1 MKKLIIILYGGIL
14 LFACSNNHKNDQE
27 LAKIDTLLCDVHEDS
42 AYNTLRRI
50 NVSKLS
56 DDDKVYYNLLK
67 TRAMYLQ
74 YLPISSDSTINK
86 CISHYKESGD
96 KEKLAWSYLYKGYLL
111 RDSAQYENAI
121 LNFYNAK
128 KYVSPK
134 EAGELNIRI
143 YAALSHV
150 NIKTNNLNLAMQYA
164 KKTLDL
170 AKISDNKHFLG
181 QALSCIGAIYSGLR
195 KRDSAFIYIEKASP
209 YIVYQPQAEQ
219 PYFLSN
225 QALLF
230 WRNGKPY
237 KAEELLLKSI
247 RIKPTPNAY
256 SLLAELYGTMGKK
269 DKVDSLWKLALH
281 EKDLKTKIN
290 IMKPYCSWLKN
301 EGRTIEAM
309 TVMGM
314 IPQMKDSLAKIQ
326 QAEKIKEIQMK
337 IDRDIENEKS
347 RNRTI
352 GVITIILFVAVSALG
367 LVTRYIIN
375 IKKQKQKALNEIE
388 TSQQMIE
395 NYEQEV
401 DLLKTSEQKN
411 KRKINELKREITK
424 NSKEYD
430 NMIYHGKMLYESIM
444 NDGNILKWESE
455 DFKSFFS
462 YYRSV
467 NLPFA
472 KKLENDYTNLSK
484 MYKLILCLMEMGFN
498 NNKICKITNQ
508 SSNALSTMKSR
519 INKKKIE

>member
-14 LFACSNNHKNDQE
+14 LFACSNNHETNQE
-27 LAKIDTLLCDVHEDS
+27 LAKIDTLLYKVYEDS
-42 AYNTLRRI
+42 AYNELKKI
-50 NVSKLS
+50 DASKLKE
-56 DDDKVYYNLLK
+56 DDKMYYDLLT
-67 TRAMYLQ
+67 TRVKYLR
-74 YLPISSDSTINK
+74 YMPISSDSTINE
-86 CISHYKESGD
+86 CIAYYEKTGD

-111 RDSAQYENAI
+111 QDSMQYTDAISYFKKAEKNVPKGCTGELKIRILSSISYINSSSGNLQSAMLYAKMALNLSKASNNRRFIGSLLGRIGVIYNSQNKKDSALIYAEKAI
-121 LNFYNAK
+121 LY
-128 KYVSPK
+128 
-134 EAGELNIRI
+134 
-143 YAALSHV
+143 
-150 NIKTNNLNLAMQYA
+150 TN
-164 KKTLDL
+164 
-170 AKISDNKHFLG
+170 
-181 QALSCIGAIYSGLR
+181 
-195 KRDSAFIYIEKASP
+195 
-209 YIVYQPQAEQ
+209 YQPKNEQ
-219 PYFLSN
+219 PYFLNN
-225 QALLF
+225 QALLY
-230 WRNGKPY
+230 WKKGYIEKTE
-237 KAEELLLKSI
+237 KLLLKSLS
-247 RIKPTPNAY
+247 IKPTPHAY
-256 SLLAELYGTMGKK
+256 SLLAELYGKTERKE
-269 DKVDSLWKLALH
+269 KVDSLWRLALK
-281 EKDLKTKIN
+281 EQDLKIKISM
-290 IMKPYCSWLKN
+290 MKPYSSWLEK
-301 EGRTIEAM
+301 EGRTVEALK
-309 TVMGM
+309 VMRM
-314 IPQMKDSLAKIQ
+314 IPQMKDSLARIQ
-326 QAEKIKEIQMK
+326 KAESMKEIQTNY
-337 IDRDIENEKS
+337 DRDLEKEDS
-347 RNRTI
+347 QNK
-352 GVITIILFVAVSALG
+352 VIMIIAILLLVVAFALG
-367 LVTRYIIN
+367 MITKYLLKIT
-375 IKKQKQKALNEIE
+375 KQKQKALNEIE